1 MKPISRYLDDAID
14 ERKANSDSD
23 IARKIG
29 ATRAAV
35 SSWRVGRRAPDDDQ
49 AVALAELLGI
59 EPGEIL
65 AECGAARAKKP
76 ETRKAWERVAAK
88 MADVE
93 RLTVTVFRTCKDR
106 LRTLIDR

>member
-1 MKPISRYLDDAID
+1 MKPISRYLDDAKDNGIA
-14 ERKANSDSD
+14 KNDSD
-23 IARKIG
+23 ISRRLG
-29 ATRAAV
+29 VSRATV
-35 SSWRVGRRAPDDDQ
+35 SDWRVGRTAPDDDQ
-49 AVALAELLGI
+49 AVALAELLGV